1 MGQQKVR
8 RRPERSAAACPSMTV
23 GSTRAVGP
31 HPEELASSSGLIAPG
46 QVRYGRPVAPLSRGS
61 GEVGRSVTARP
72 PSQGSPSAPAP
83 RKLSRRQGPGL
94 SVVVPAYHEGDGIQA
109 SLARLATALD
119 GTGTT
124 WEVVVVVDGDP
135 ATLEAARHCQSD
147 QIRVVGY
154 GPNRGKGFAL
164 RYGLAQTRGEVVTII
179 DADMEIAPEEI
190 GRMVALLHLYQAD
203 IVVGSKRHPL
213 SQVTYPWLRR
223 VQSSAYQFLLRALFQ
238 FNVRDTQTGL
248 KVMRREVATRVVD
261 VALVKRFAFD
271 VELLAL
277 ARHFGY
283 LRVMEAPVRIDYA
296 FQTTTSLGAAARVLW
311 DTAAIF
317 YRLRLRHWY
326 DRNAT
331 GGRQA
336 LDAGLADSMTSDC

>member
-1 MGQQKVR
+1 MAQQDAR
-8 RRPERSAAACPSMTV
+8 RGPEISIDALSPTV
-23 GSTRAVGP
+23 GSAVASGPNPQEMLSSPDPITLGRAL
-31 HPEELASSSGLIAPG
+31 HAR
-46 QVRYGRPVAPLSRGS
+46 QVAPLTRDS
-61 GEVGRSVTARP
+61 GEVGRPVGYGSHSKPTRAVSSPRP
-72 PSQGSPSAPAP
+72 LSRGQAPA
-83 RKLSRRQGPGL
+83 L

-109 SLARLATALD
+109 SLVRLAAALES
-119 GTGTT
+119 TGMA

-135 ATLEAARHCQSD
+135 STLEAAQLCQSD
-147 QIRVVGY
+147 QIQVVGY
-154 GPNRGKGFAL
+154 GHNRGKGFAL
-164 RYGLAQTRGEVVTII
+164 RYGLAQARAEVITII

-190 GRMVALLHLYQAD
+190 GRMVSLLHLYQAD

-213 SQVTYPWLRR
+213 SQVTYPRLRR
-223 VQSSAYQFLLRALFQ
+223 MQSSAYQLLLRAFFQ

-283 LRVMEAPVRIDYA
+283 LRVMEAPVSIDYA
-296 FQTTTSLGAAARVLW
+296 FQTTTSPGAAARVLW

-336 LDAGLADSMTSDC
+336 LDAGLADSLASDR

>member
-1 MGQQKVR
+1 VTLQSPLADLSKGDRLGTGNGGVHCDSTGHALAQGT
-8 RRPERSAAACPSMTV
+8 RPVPSGGTDV
-23 GSTRAVGP
+23 SQRQLESGL
-31 HPEELASSSGLIAPG
+31 LASPPMGIHLPPRRAASGAFQPSS
-46 QVRYGRPVAPLSRGS
+46 
-61 GEVGRSVTARP
+61 T
-72 PSQGSPSAPAP
+72 PA
-83 RKLSRRQGPGL
+83 L
-94 SVVVPAYHEGDGIQA
+94 SVVVPAYREGQGIRV
-109 SLARLATALD
+109 SLDRLTAAL
-119 GTGTT
+119 GATGTT
-124 WEVVVVVDGDP
+124 WEVVVVVDGDE
-135 ATLEAARHCQSD
+135 ATSRAAMGCQSARL
-147 QIRVVGY
+147 RVVGY
-154 GPNRGKGFAL
+154 GCNRGKGFAL

-190 GRMVALLHLYQAD
+190 GRMVSLLHLYQAD

-213 SQVTYPWLRR
+213 SEVRYPFFRR
-223 VQSSAYQFLLRALFQ
+223 VQSRAYQLLLRVLFR
-238 FNVRDTQTGL
+238 FNLSDTQTGL

-283 LRVMEAPVRIDYA
+283 KRVIEAPVRIDYA
-296 FQTTTSLGAAARVLW
+296 FETTTGLPAVARVLW

-331 GGRQA
+331 AGRRA
-336 LDAGLADSMTSDC
+336 LDVGLLDPVRGEP

>member
-1 MGQQKVR
+1 
-8 RRPERSAAACPSMTV
+8 
-23 GSTRAVGP
+23 
-31 HPEELASSSGLIAPG
+31 
-46 QVRYGRPVAPLSRGS
+46 
-61 GEVGRSVTARP
+61 
-72 PSQGSPSAPAP
+72 
-83 RKLSRRQGPGL
+83 
-94 SVVVPAYHEGDGIQA
+94 VVPAYHEGDGIQA
-109 SLARLATALD
+109 SLERLAAALET
-119 GTGTT
+119 TGLA

-135 ATLEAARHCQSD
+135 VTLQAAQRCQSD
-147 QIRVVGY
+147 HIRVVGY
-154 GPNRGKGFAL
+154 RNNRGKGFAL
-164 RYGLAQTRGEVVTII
+164 RYGLAQTLGDVVTMI

-190 GRMVALLHLYQAD
+190 GRMVSLLHLYQAD

-213 SQVTYPWLRR
+213 SQVNYPRLRR
-223 VQSSAYQFLLRALFQ
+223 MQSFAYQLLLRAFFR
-238 FNVRDTQTGL
+238 FNLRDTQTGL

-261 VALVKRFAFD
+261 VALVKHFAFD

-296 FQTTTSLGAAARVLW
+296 FQTTTSPRAAARVLW

-326 DRNAT
+326 DANGT

-336 LDAGLADSMTSDC
+336 LDDGVADSMASDG

>member
-1 MGQQKVR
+1 V
-8 RRPERSAAACPSMTV
+8 
-23 GSTRAVGP
+23 
-31 HPEELASSSGLIAPG
+31 
-46 QVRYGRPVAPLSRGS
+46 
-61 GEVGRSVTARP
+61 
-72 PSQGSPSAPAP
+72 PA
-83 RKLSRRQGPGL
+83 L
-94 SVVVPAYHEGDGIQA
+94 SVVVPAYREGDGIQA
-109 SLARLATALD
+109 SLERLGGALD
-119 GTGTT
+119 RTGIA
-124 WEVVVVVDGDP
+124 WEVVVVVDGDS
-135 ATLEAARHCQSD
+135 ATLASAQLCQSD
-147 QIRVVGY
+147 DIRVVGY
-154 GPNRGKGFAL
+154 GQNRGKGFAL

-190 GRMVALLHLYQAD
+190 GRMVSLLHLYQAD

-213 SQVTYPWLRR
+213 SQVTYPWPRR
-223 VQSSAYQFLLRALFQ
+223 VQSFAYQLLVRAFFQ

-296 FQTTTSLGAAARVLW
+296 FQTTTSPGAAAKVLW

-336 LDAGLADSMTSDC
+336 LDAGLADSLVSDR